1 MIHIR
6 QDQTCIS
13 GTISALCTSLCQII
27 TVKTPTQRLP
37 PGRPKWSCCSLWALT
52 QRLIACCLYTHLGC
66 LAKCTF
72 FFIPP
77 PDTVYANKSSVPSL
91 GSELRAHVTLMSTA
105 SCSWRVVCSSLCK
118 ALSPDPVFGSIL
130 LHMVVL
136 ALHEALVSSLVRCT
150 AQKQSVQSL
159 PHREQAVLW
168 HPAQYGFAWFLLGLF
183 SWSTHGTL
191 QEWYHLYQQPSLNL
205 PFQYIMFVNSSQYL
219 ETTELI

>member
-1 MIHIR
+1 M
-6 QDQTCIS
+6 
-13 GTISALCTSLCQII
+13 
-27 TVKTPTQRLP
+27 KTPTQRIP

-77 PDTVYANKSSVPSL
+77 PHTVYARKNYVPSL

-105 SCSWRVVCSSLCK
+105 SWSWQVVCSSLCK
-118 ALSPDPVFGSIL
+118 ALSPDPVFSSIL

-136 ALHEALVSSLVRCT
+136 ALHQALVSSLVRRT
-150 AQKQSVQSL
+150 AQKQSIQSL
-159 PHREQAVLW
+159 PHREQAMLW
-168 HPAQYGFAWFLLGLF
+168 HPGQYGFAWLQA
-183 SWSTHGTL
+183 SCWVWSAEAHM
-191 QEWYHLYQQPSLNL
+191 EPYKSDVPYHLYQKHSLNL
-205 PFQYIMFVNSSQYL
+205 PFQYIMFVNSSKYL